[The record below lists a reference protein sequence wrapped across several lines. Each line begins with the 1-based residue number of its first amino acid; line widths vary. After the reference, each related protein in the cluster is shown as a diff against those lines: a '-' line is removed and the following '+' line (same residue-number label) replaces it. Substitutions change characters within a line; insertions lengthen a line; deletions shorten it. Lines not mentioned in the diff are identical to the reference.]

1 MFNFTL
7 SFETLNFRA
16 KIRILSIIFQFY
28 FYSGAGNNELSK
40 NQKGLVH
47 FTQHPDLI
55 ELKGHATYHEIRIDV
70 ALHGIDCV
78 SHYKLYLCDQEK
90 QCQDLPV
97 TQRGNVTFKNLKDGE
112 HFKYQLFGYND
123 EETETYVTEQ
133 FDIQTPLNVTT
144 QFTFEKATNTSIT
157 GKFMFYSLDG
167 VVNY

>member
-1 MFNFTL
+1 M
-7 SFETLNFRA
+7 
-16 KIRILSIIFQFY
+16 
-28 FYSGAGNNELSK
+28 
-40 NQKGLVH
+40 
-47 FTQHPDLI
+47 I

-157 GKFMFYSLDG
+157 GKFMFHSLDG